1 MDFQLTDVIIREA
14 FAKTGVDMK
23 YFPVYETEIKRCY
36 EALQNDLPDDE
47 DSTEEDNIVFHSLR
61 LTEDYIKYYIAEIE
75 KGHSHKWSHFYSLE
89 EVSGMF
95 DYECIERTLNQIGSD
110 EEKEIELNIHIR
122 AIDEDPIFVKR
133 YKYLYREQMYDNL
146 RKDTE
151 DFCRIYYQ
159 CINNGKSENYAYA
172 YADACNREIS
182 EYCWDIQAQAYELA
196 KTQGMD
202 DDSASSFAY
211 CCSNAWANSLVLE
224 AKSFIEYYHEKWQI
238 DFYISMMKHEYS
250 EREINE
256 ILRGLNHSH

>member
-1 MDFQLTDVIIREA
+1 MIFQLTDNIIRKA

-23 YFPVYETEIKRCY
+23 YFPAY
-36 EALQNDLPDDE
+36 EAEVKRRYDSLQEDYPDDE
-47 DSTEEDNIVFHSLR
+47 ESTEEDNNVFHSLT
-61 LTEDYIKYYIAEIE
+61 LTNDYIPYYASERE
-75 KGHSHKWSHFYSLE
+75 KGHSHQWSHSYASDK
-89 EVSGMF
+89 VSG
-95 DYECIERTLNQIGSD
+95 
-110 EEKEIELNIHIR
+110 EKEYWCIQNALREIANEEDKEKELDIHIR
-122 AIDEDPIFVKR
+122 TINEDPIFVKR
-133 YKYLYREQMYDNL
+133 YKLLYHEQAFDDL

-172 YADACNREIS
+172 YADACNRDIS

-211 CCSNAWANSLVLE
+211 FCSNAWANSLVLE